1 MSPTAT
7 AAPTMTVN
15 HEPGP
20 VTDPRADV
28 RTDQLAR
35 ALRAAAVIADP
46 ELQLVGGVVLAPAT
60 GVLQVLGARG
70 KAIVVADV
78 PVDGPQP
85 ESTITVAPQ
94 DALDLAL
101 LLPEGRKASAASVV
115 LTETGLLVRFST
127 GEAVLEAHLAAV
139 TGAHASSEAARKVLE
154 ITTRF
159 ITGGTAD
166 WSMRPLVLDE
176 LLTKALGGTKTRSAT
191 PIVVRHCAQGTVLA
205 IQEWAVLIAMGATDS
220 APRRGPLSRLL
231 NPGGSSSDREG

>member
-1 MSPTAT
+1 MSPTVT
-7 AAPTMTVN
+7 TVSTMTVN

-46 ELQLVGGVVLAPAT
+46 ELQLVGGVVLAPAA

-70 KAIVVADV
+70 KVIVVADV

-85 ESTITVAPQ
+85 EPTITVAPQ

-159 ITGGTAD
+159 VTGGPAD

-176 LLTKALGGTKTRSAT
+176 LLTKALGGTKTRSTT
-191 PIVVRHCAQGTVLA
+191 PISASHRESGTVLA
-205 IQEWAVLIAMGATDS
+205 VAEWAVLIAMGATES
-220 APRRGPLSRLL
+220 APRRGPLARLL
-231 NPGGSSSDREG
+231 NPGAPASDQEG